1 MAQIKFCSQCG
12 APLTN
17 ANANFC
23 SQCGYKFERI
33 EEVATPAVEAPAKNT
48 DGLVKN
54 SYYAK
59 YSRNLGIVGLVISS
73 IMCLMITLVAIPM
86 ICNYDGYN
94 WYLSSTELSFNSVI
108 SYMSPWHDVTINNL
122 LIVVIPIVSSFI
134 ACYYLRRFADAQ
146 TTPDKAA
153 HTRKIASGVL
163 IATIGWLLSFAYIVV
178 DSDPYYYYCDYGFA
192 NGSHTSFFNLLGVAI
207 SLLGVLLVW
216 NNLRKMQASNLA
228 SEGAKRFVKLA
239 TILTLLTAIVI
250 ATEFVVEFIFKCCAY
265 ADVVD
270 YEGVLVVLTLYTL
283 LHIALFA
290 IVGVISLF
298 AIISLSKSAPQLSA
312 EEYNAVETRVVES
325 NSPKSKLTCMLYI
338 FAGIAIVCC
347 VSWVLILIESIAFS
361 LDLYISSNA
370 NLIKHIFGAFGL
382 YIPLMAIATMYLINK
397 TSDGK
402 KTSLLGYIL
411 MIAGGTLMYLLH
423 MSGVAYFNGNMF
435 TFIYIHGGLALA
447 AGYFL
452 YIWTAE
458 CDILSKI
465 IITAAALYPLSNY
478 LTALMDAPYAV
489 TALHAMLNQ
498 IVCAAAYIY
507 VIIRLNGRENVIAK
521 WRELILG
528 LRQNRRYL

>member
-1 MAQIKFCSQCG
+1 MSQINFCSQCG
-12 APLTN
+12 APLSD

-23 SQCGYKFERI
+23 SQCGYKFIRT
-33 EEVATPAVEAPAKNT
+33 EEVTAPAAETPAKNA

-59 YSRNLGIVGLVISS
+59 YSRNLGIVGLAISS
-73 IMCLMITLVAIPM
+73 ILCLMLTIRLFTIW
-86 ICNYDGYN
+86 DGYDCIET
-94 WYLSSTELSFNSVI
+94 SALSFNSALFNVGENY
-108 SYMSPWHDVTINNL
+108 SYFSFNKL
-122 LIVVIPIVSSFI
+122 LAVAFPILLSFI

>member
-33 EEVATPAVEAPAKNT
+33 EEVAAPAVETPAKNI

-478 LTALMDAPYAV
+478 LTALMDAPDAV

-498 IVCAAAYIY
+498 IVCAAAYID

-521 WRELILG
+521 FRELI
-528 LRQNRRYL
+528 

>member
-33 EEVATPAVEAPAKNT
+33 EEVAAPAVEAPAKNA
-48 DGLVKN
+48 DDLVKN

-59 YSRNLGIVGLVISS
+59 YSRNLGIIGLVISS
-73 IMCLMITLVAIPM
+73 ILCLMLTIRLFTIW
-86 ICNYDGYN
+86 DGYVRIESSA
-94 WYLSSTELSFNSVI
+94 LSLNSALFNVVEDY
-108 SYMSPWHDVTINNL
+108 SYMSLGKL
-122 LIVVIPIVSSFI
+122 LTVSFPILLSFI
-134 ACYYLRRFADAQ
+134 AYYYLRRFAHAQ

-153 HTRKIASGVL
+153 HTRRIASGVL
-163 IATIGWLLSFAYIVV
+163 VATIGWLLSFACIVV
-178 DSDPYYYYCDYGFA
+178 NSDPYYYYWYGT
-192 NGSHTSFFNLLGVAI
+192 HTSFFNLLGVAI

-216 NNLRKMQASNLA
+216 NNLRKMQASNLV
-228 SEGAKRFVKLA
+228 SESAKRFVKLA
-239 TILTLLTAIVI
+239 TTLTLLTLIII

-290 IVGVISLF
+290 IVGVISFF

-312 EEYNAVETRVVES
+312 EEYNVVETRVVES
-325 NSPKSKLTCMLYI
+325 NSPKSKLTRMLYI
-338 FAGIAIVCC
+338 FAGIAIACC
-347 VSWVLILIESIAFS
+347 VSWVLSLIESIAFS

-382 YIPLMAIATMYLINK
+382 YIPLMAIATMCLINK

-402 KTSLLGYIL
+402 KRSLLGYIL
-411 MIAGGTLMYLLH
+411 MIAGGTTMLIINMLL
-423 MSGVAYFNGNMF
+423 GVYWDYNLF
-435 TFIYIHGGLALA
+435 TIIYIHSALSLA

-465 IITAAALYPLSNY
+465 IITAAALCPLSIY
-478 LTALMDAPYAV
+478 LTASMDAPDAV

-521 WRELILG
+521 WRELI
-528 LRQNRRYL
+528 

>member
-33 EEVATPAVEAPAKNT
+33 EEVAAPAVEAPAKNA
-48 DGLVKN
+48 DDLVKN

-59 YSRNLGIVGLVISS
+59 YSRNIGIVGLVISS
-73 IMCLMITLVAIPM
+73 IMCLMIPLFAISM
-86 ICNYDGYN
+86 ICGYDGCN
-94 WYLSSTELSFNSVI
+94 WYLYNTELSFNSVI
-108 SYMSPWHDVTINNL
+108 SCMSSWHDVTTNNL
-122 LIVVIPIVSSFI
+122 LMVVIPIVSSFI

-163 IATIGWLLSFAYIVV
+163 IATIGWLLSLAYIVKY
-178 DSDPYYYYCDYGFA
+178 SEPYYHYWDYI
-192 NGSHTSFFNLLGVAI
+192 STDYTHTSFINLLGVAI
-207 SLLGVLLVW
+207 SIFGVFVVW
-216 NNLRKMQASNLA
+216 NNLRKMQASNLV
-228 SEGAKRFVKLA
+228 SESAKRFVKLA
-239 TILTLLTAIVI
+239 TTLTLLTLIII
-250 ATEFVVEFIFKCCAY
+250 ATEFVVEFIFKCCAF
-265 ADVVD
+265 DGIVEH
-270 YEGVLVVLTLYTL
+270 EGALVVLTLYSL
-283 LHIALFA
+283 LHTALFA
-290 IVGVISLF
+290 IVGVISFF

-312 EEYNAVETRVVES
+312 EEYNAVETRAVES
-325 NSPKSKLTCMLYI
+325 NSPKSKLTRMLYI
-338 FAGIAIVCC
+338 FAGIAIACC
-347 VSWVLILIESIAFS
+347 VSWVLSLIESIAFS

-370 NLIKHIFGAFGL
+370 NLIEHMFGAFGL
-382 YIPLMAIATMYLINK
+382 YIPLMAIATMCLINK

-402 KTSLLGYIL
+402 KRSLLGYIL

-423 MSGVAYFNGNMF
+423 MSGVVYYDNIILI
-435 TFIYIHGGLALA
+435 FIYIHGALALA

-465 IITAAALYPLSNY
+465 IITAAALCPLSNY
-478 LTALMDAPYAV
+478 LTASMDAPDAV

-521 WRELILG
+521 WRELI
-528 LRQNRRYL
+528 